1 MAHGIN
7 ANLVHKWRAQALKR
21 QDIAA
26 ATNAA
31 TFIPVPMLAQSTATA
46 TTDLRMELRRGAVT
60 LTVCWPM
67 SAAMECAAWVREVLR

>member
-26 ATNAA
+26 TMNAA
-31 TFIPVPMLAQSTATA
+31 TFIPVPMLAQSSSTASSE
-46 TTDLRMELRRGAVT
+46 LRIELRRGAVT
-60 LTVCWPM
+60 VTVCWPM
-67 SAAMECAAWVREVLR
+67 STAIECAAWVREVLR